1 MKPYK
6 PSELAVQMM
15 DYLAEEDGIDWQQ
28 EIMGVRGQ
36 ELLPRWSI
44 KFSPP
49 TAWNRQNRS

>member
-36 ELLPRWSI
+36 ELWPDAVDGYSLKI
-44 KFSPP
+44 
-49 TAWNRQNRS
+49 NL